1 MKILHNIARK
11 LQSPDEETR
20 RLAIEELYSSSD
32 SEALKLF
39 YLALGDESWRVRK
52 SAAKAL
58 TAFPD
63 TEEAV
68 SVLID
73 ALYDGENVGRRT
85 EAVDALV
92 SLDRKALAGVIQAM
106 NTADSDVRKFL
117 VDILGY
123 IKAPQSLEILLN
135 SVNDAEDN
143 VRLAAIEA
151 LGNLGGDQVYQKLL
165 GLLHH
170 SDMTTVFSSLHAL
183 GRMGR
188 EIPLPLVQKLLDRK
202 ILHRALFEVLGE
214 SKNQDAVRILA
225 TGLLDAS
232 RSARQAALRSLF
244 KIYQR
249 PLAQDNLKHVV
260 EHEVCR
266 SLEGRSLQEIGEFLQ
281 SDHMEI
287 KRSAARILGLLR
299 NSEALGYLLGVLEDD
314 TVQGE
319 VIQSLSR
326 IRAQKPDWFKKELA
340 QKDREVQLRLAALIE
355 EMTPPARAA
364 PRIMEMSTAQF
375 ELLRDT
381 IADYGGIYFDK
392 ELKYL
397 LERRIAHRLKALNY
411 RNFSEYVRYLQRP
424 ETAKDELERI
434 TGELATK
441 ETYFFRE
448 EFQLRAFREEIV
460 PELLERKEMH
470 GEARLR
476 IWSAGCATGEEP
488 YTLAMILKEMN
499 LSPRW
504 KVEIYASDISATAL
518 QTAGTG
524 IYSTSSFR
532 VMGDYYLRKYFTK
545 LNGKHQISKAIQEM
559 VRLDKL
565 NLLECRKV
573 SYLQNLDVIFC
584 RNVIIY
590 FHPKMRRKLVE
601 NFWHLLREGGYL
613 LLGHSES
620 LMNLSTAFQLRHL
633 KHDLVYQKPEVGS
646 KA

>member
-1 MKILHNIARK
+1 MDTLSHIAMK
-11 LQSPDEETR
+11 LQSPNEETR
-20 RLAIEELYSSSD
+20 RFAIEDLRLDSD
-32 SEALKLF
+32 SKTLKLL

-52 SAAKAL
+52 SAAEAL
-58 TAFPD
+58 IAFPD
-63 TEEAV
+63 TELAV

-73 ALYDGENVGRRT
+73 ALYDGDNVGRRT
-85 EAVDALV
+85 EAVEALV
-92 SLDRKALAGVIQAM
+92 TLDRKALPGVIQAM
-106 NTADSDVRKFL
+106 NTTDPDVRKFL

-123 IKAPQSLEILLN
+123 IKAPETLEILLN
-135 SVNDAEDN
+135 LVNDPEDN

-151 LGNLGGDQVYQKLL
+151 LGNLGGDQAYQRLL

-188 EIPLPLVQKLLDRK
+188 EIPISLVQELSGRK

-225 TGLLDAS
+225 SGLLDTS
-232 RSARQAALRSLF
+232 RSARQTALRSLF
-244 KIYQR
+244 KIGQR
-249 PLAQDNLKHVV
+249 SDDQDDLKRVL
-260 EHEVCR
+260 EHEVRR
-266 SLEGRSLQEIGEFLQ
+266 SLEGRSLDEIGEFLQ

-287 KRSAARILGLLR
+287 KRSAARILGLLG
-299 NSEALGYLLGVLEDD
+299 NSEALGYLLSALEDD
-314 TVQGE
+314 TVQSE

-326 IRAQKPDWFKKELA
+326 IRTQKPDWFKEELA
-340 QKDREVQLRLAALIE
+340 QKDRDVQIHLAALLK
-355 EMTPPARAA
+355 EMAPPVRAA
-364 PRIMEMSTAQF
+364 PRTMEMSPEQF
-375 ELLRDT
+375 EWLRDT
-381 IADYGGIYFDK
+381 IAGYGGIYFDK

-397 LERRIAHRLKALNY
+397 LERRVAHRLKALNY
-411 RNFSEYVRYLQRP
+411 QDFSEYVSYLQRP
-424 ETAKDELERI
+424 ETSRDELERI

-460 PELLERKEMH
+460 PALLEKKEMH
-470 GEARLR
+470 GDARLR
-476 IWSAGCATGEEP
+476 VWSAGCATGEEP

-499 LSPRW
+499 LPPKW

-518 QTAGTG
+518 QTAGAG
-524 IYSTSSFR
+524 IYGSSSFR
-532 VMGDYYLRKYFTK
+532 VMDDRHLRKYFTR
-545 LNGKHQISKAIQEM
+545 LNGKYQISKAIQEM

-565 NLLECRKV
+565 NLLECREAP
-573 SYLQNLDVIFC
+573 YLQNLDVIFC

-620 LMNLSTAFQLRHL
+620 LMNISTAFQLRHL
-633 KHDLVYQKPEVGS
+633 KHDLVYQKPEKVCE
-646 KA
+646 A